1 MVVVYIARVN
11 KLGSGE
17 VVLVTKIAKGVL
29 TDSMKATIEG
39 KVVSIKKMM
48 SRSMDASAGPRGASV
63 MRPTPLKEAKE
74 GQVVEM
80 MVTGADYTTLSKY
93 ASKNVEFQ

>member
-1 MVVVYIARVN
+1 MTTVFIARVN

-29 TDSMKATIEG
+29 TDSMKATIDG
-39 KVVSIKKMM
+39 KPVSIKKMM
-48 SRSMDASAGPRGASV
+48 SKSMDAGAGPRGASV

-74 GQVVEM
+74 GQIVEM
-80 MVTGADYTTLSKY
+80 MVAGADYAVLSKCT
-93 ASKNVEFQ
+93 SKNVEFQ

>member
-1 MVVVYIARVN
+1 MVTVFIARVN

-29 TDSMKATIEG
+29 KDSMKTTIDG
-39 KVVSIKKMM
+39 KPVSIKRMM
-48 SRSMDASAGPRGASV
+48 SKSIDAGAGPRGASV
-63 MRPTPLKEAKE
+63 MRPTVLKEAME

-80 MVTGADYTTLSKY
+80 MVAGAEYQALTKYT
-93 ASKNVEFQ
+93 SKNVDFQ

>member
-1 MVVVYIARVN
+1 MTTVFIARVN

-29 TDSMKATIEG
+29 TDSMKATIDG
-39 KVVSIKKMM
+39 KAVSIKKMM
-48 SRSMDASAGPRGASV
+48 SRSIDAGAGPRGASV
-63 MRPTPLKEAKE
+63 MRPTVLKEAKE

-80 MVTGADYTTLSKY
+80 MVVGTDYPTMSKY